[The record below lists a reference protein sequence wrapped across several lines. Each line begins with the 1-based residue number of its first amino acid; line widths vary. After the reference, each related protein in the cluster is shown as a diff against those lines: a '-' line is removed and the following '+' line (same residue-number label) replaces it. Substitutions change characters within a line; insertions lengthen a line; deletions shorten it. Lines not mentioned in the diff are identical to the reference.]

1 MGAQGVETIIVL
13 MHEGGAQS
21 GPNAWQVNGCNNFSG
36 SYTVKGDSITIGPLM
51 STMMA
56 CPDPAGSF
64 ESQFLAA
71 LQKST
76 KWSVSAGTL
85 DLRDDSGAQQVA
97 AQTAIK

>member
-1 MGAQGVETIIVL
+1 
-13 MHEGGAQS
+13 
-21 GPNAWQVNGCNNFSG
+21 
-36 SYTVKGDSITIGPLM
+36 
-51 STMMA
+51 MMA

-85 DLRDDSGAQQVA
+85 DLRDDGGAQQVA